1 MECRAG
7 LGKWRRTPPVGAP
20 SPQRQ
25 ETKALHSPGADL
37 SRIEEEEEVE
47 EGQGVV
53 VEEGEGVE
61 EGEVVK
67 EEGKA
72 VEEEGEVVVV
82 EEKRGP
88 SGPPS
93 GPSSTTL
100 NRAGPPRCPPPPAP
114 ADLDLARIS
123 CPDHRAACSEHYPE

>member
-1 MECRAG
+1 MERRAG
-7 LGKWRRTPPVGAP
+7 LGKWRRTPPVGVP

-53 VEEGEGVE
+53 VEEEGEGVE

-72 VEEEGEVVVV
+72 VEEEGEVVMV
-82 EEKRGP
+82 EEKRGLVEEEEGYPLDP
-88 SGPPS
+88 SLDGYQPPTIYHSPSHLLPPHHSTPFCS
-93 GPSSTTL
+93 GRVDGL
-100 NRAGPPRCPPPPAP
+100 GR
-114 ADLDLARIS
+114 
-123 CPDHRAACSEHYPE
+123 